1 MTVDVQVATD
11 AAGIP
16 AAGNVG
22 EWVERTTR
30 AAGPGGDFDVS
41 IRIVDAGEMQALNR
55 DYRDQDKPTNVLAF
69 PAGDAGFVPPGERPL
84 LGDIVV
90 CAGIVADEAAE
101 QGGVRIPGQ
110 YFSSQMNDKPPST
123 SGTGSTS
130 LIARLKRAIKGEP
143 WSREE
148 IHDIIQQSET
158 DIDAEEKSM
167 LAGVLEVSET
177 QVRDVMIPRSQMVV
191 IDIEDDI
198 DEMIKVIVESGHSRF
213 PVMGEDRDEVL
224 GVLLAK
230 DLLRYFG
237 RRAGQEVPI
246 RKLLRPAAVIPESKR
261 LNALLKEFRASHN
274 HMAIVVDEYGG
285 VSGLLTI
292 EDVLE
297 EIVGEID
304 DEHDPEEDAFIR
316 SEGDRD
322 GRPSFAVR
330 ALTRIE
336 DFNEFFECEL
346 SDEEYDTVGGLVMHE
361 LGRLPRRGESID
373 FGGFEFSVTKADK
386 RRIGALRVQRLAV

>member
-1 MTVDVQVATD
+1 
-11 AAGIP
+11 
-16 AAGNVG
+16 
-22 EWVERTTR
+22 
-30 AAGPGGDFDVS
+30 
-41 IRIVDAGEMQALNR
+41 
-55 DYRDQDKPTNVLAF
+55 
-69 PAGDAGFVPPGERPL
+69 
-84 LGDIVV
+84 
-90 CAGIVADEAAE
+90 
-101 QGGVRIPGQ
+101 
-110 YFSSQMNDKPPST
+110 MNDKPPST

-148 IHDIIQQSET
+148 IQDIIQKSET

-191 IDIEDDI
+191 IDIDDDT
-198 DEMIKVIVESGHSRF
+198 DEMIRVIVESGHSRF

-237 RRAGQEVPI
+237 RKVDQDVPV

-261 LNALLKEFRASHN
+261 LNALLNEFRASHN

-304 DEHDPEEDAFIR
+304 DEHDPEEDAYIR
-316 SEGDRD
+316 PEGDRN
-322 GRPSFAVR
+322 GKPCFAVR

-361 LGRLPRRGESID
+361 LGRLPRRGESVD

-386 RRIGALRVQRLAV
+386 RRIGALRVQRQEA

>member
-1 MTVDVQVATD
+1 
-11 AAGIP
+11 
-16 AAGNVG
+16 
-22 EWVERTTR
+22 
-30 AAGPGGDFDVS
+30 
-41 IRIVDAGEMQALNR
+41 
-55 DYRDQDKPTNVLAF
+55 
-69 PAGDAGFVPPGERPL
+69 
-84 LGDIVV
+84 
-90 CAGIVADEAAE
+90 
-101 QGGVRIPGQ
+101 
-110 YFSSQMNDKPPST
+110 MNDKPPST

-130 LIARLKRAIKGEP
+130 LIARIKRAIKGEP

-148 IHDIIQQSET
+148 IQDIIQQSET

-198 DEMIKVIVESGHSRF
+198 EEMIRVIVESGHSRF

-230 DLLRYFG
+230 DLLRFFG
-237 RRAGQEVPI
+237 RGADQEVPI

-304 DEHDPEEDAFIR
+304 DEHDPEEDAYIR
-316 SEGDRD
+316 PEGDRN
-322 GRPSFAVR
+322 GRPCFAVR

-373 FGGFEFSVTKADK
+373 FGGFGFSVTRADK
-386 RRIGALRVQRLAV
+386 RRIGALRVHRLEA

>member
-1 MTVDVQVATD
+1 
-11 AAGIP
+11 
-16 AAGNVG
+16 
-22 EWVERTTR
+22 
-30 AAGPGGDFDVS
+30 
-41 IRIVDAGEMQALNR
+41 
-55 DYRDQDKPTNVLAF
+55 
-69 PAGDAGFVPPGERPL
+69 
-84 LGDIVV
+84 
-90 CAGIVADEAAE
+90 
-101 QGGVRIPGQ
+101 
-110 YFSSQMNDKPPST
+110 MNDKPPST
-123 SGTGSTS
+123 SGAGGAS

-198 DEMIKVIVESGHSRF
+198 DEMIRVIVESGHSRF

-322 GRPSFAVR
+322 GRPCFAVR

-336 DFNEFFECEL
+336 DFNEYFECEL

>member
-1 MTVDVQVATD
+1 
-11 AAGIP
+11 
-16 AAGNVG
+16 
-22 EWVERTTR
+22 
-30 AAGPGGDFDVS
+30 
-41 IRIVDAGEMQALNR
+41 
-55 DYRDQDKPTNVLAF
+55 
-69 PAGDAGFVPPGERPL
+69 
-84 LGDIVV
+84 
-90 CAGIVADEAAE
+90 
-101 QGGVRIPGQ
+101 
-110 YFSSQMNDKPPST
+110 MNDKPPST

-130 LIARLKRAIKGEP
+130 LIARIRRAIKGEP

-148 IHDIIQQSET
+148 IQDIIQKSET

-191 IDIEDDI
+191 IDIDNDI
-198 DEMIKVIVESGHSRF
+198 DEMIRVIVESGHSRF

-237 RRAGQEVPI
+237 RGGEQEVPV
-246 RKLLRPAAVIPESKR
+246 RKLLRAAVVIPESKR

-304 DEHDPEEDAFIR
+304 DEHDPEEDAYIR
-316 SEGDRD
+316 PDGDRN
-322 GRPSFAVR
+322 GKPCFAVR

-336 DFNEFFECEL
+336 DFNEFFESGL

-361 LGRLPRRGESID
+361 LGRLPRRGESVE

-386 RRIGALRVQRLAV
+386 RRIGALRVQRLEA

>member
-1 MTVDVQVATD
+1 
-11 AAGIP
+11 
-16 AAGNVG
+16 
-22 EWVERTTR
+22 
-30 AAGPGGDFDVS
+30 
-41 IRIVDAGEMQALNR
+41 
-55 DYRDQDKPTNVLAF
+55 
-69 PAGDAGFVPPGERPL
+69 
-84 LGDIVV
+84 
-90 CAGIVADEAAE
+90 
-101 QGGVRIPGQ
+101 
-110 YFSSQMNDKPPST
+110 MNDKPPST
-123 SGTGSTS
+123 SGTGNTS
-130 LIARLKRAIKGEP
+130 LIARLRRAIKGEP

-191 IDIEDDI
+191 IDIEDDV
-198 DEMIKVIVESGHSRF
+198 DEMIKVIVQSGHSRF

-237 RRAGQEVPI
+237 RGAGQEVPI
-246 RKLLRPAAVIPESKR
+246 RELLRPAAVIPESKR

-316 SEGDRD
+316 AEGDRND
-322 GRPSFAVR
+322 RPSFAVR

-336 DFNEFFECEL
+336 DFNEFFESEL

-361 LGRLPRRGESID
+361 LGRLPRRGESVE

-386 RRIGALRVQRLAV
+386 RRIGALRVQRLET